1 MYFVN
6 NLIIQQNMIIN
17 DFKIPLFLKTERES
31 FKNMTVYRKLKNIF
45 RQISTFAS
53 IVDKVINIIPIE
65 SHAFHHFMNKVITS
79 YPLAPVD
86 K

>member
-6 NLIIQQNMIIN
+6 NLIIHQNMIIN
-17 DFKIPLFLKTERES
+17 DSKIPLSLKTERES
-31 FKNMTVYRKLKNIF
+31 FKNMTIYRKPKNIF

-65 SHAFHHFMNKVITS
+65 PNTFHPFINKVITS
-79 YPLAPVD
+79 YPPEPVD
-86 K
+86 S